1 METIVGFET
10 LTIAD
15 SVKTLTSSVYSPAE
29 NTASRAMVT
38 AEGGDFRY
46 KVDGNNPTAS
56 EGHLVEAGDILEFD
70 DITLIENFK
79 AIRTGTTSGKI
90 SITYFG

>member
-1 METIVGFET
+1 METIVGFEE

-15 SVKTLTSSVYSPAE
+15 SVKSLTSSVYAPTGNIA
-29 NTASRAMVT
+29 TRALIT

-46 KVDGNNPTAS
+46 KVDGNDPTIS
-56 EGHLVEAGDILEFD
+56 EGHLVEVGDVLEFD
-70 DITLIENFK
+70 DYAFIENFR

-90 SITYFG
+90 SVTYLG

>member
-15 SVKTLTSSVYSPAE
+15 SVKTLTSSVYSPSG
-29 NTASRAMVT
+29 NTASRALIT

-46 KVDGNNPTAS
+46 KVDGNNPTTTD
-56 EGHLVEAGDILEFD
+56 GHLVEAGDVLEFD
-70 DITLIENFK
+70 ELVCIENFK
-79 AIRTGTTSGKI
+79 AIRTGATSGKI
-90 SITYFG
+90 SVTYFG